1 MSYKALKAAV
11 NFGKGKK
18 MKNNELL
25 QQVCDMLNKECT
37 FESWSK
43 WYTVKNGRIHWD
55 NDVCGGF
62 LDETE
67 IFELLGQKPAQDRF
81 APKKAD
87 LKLPRGAFS
96 VRLR

>member
-1 MSYKALKAAV
+1 MSYRALKAAV

-37 FESWSK
+37 FQSWSR

-55 NDVCGGF
+55 NDVCGGY
-62 LDETE
+62 LDDTA
-67 IFELLGQKPAQDRF
+67 IFDLLGSGREKFQFDRQKM
-81 APKKAD
+81 
-87 LKLPRGAFS
+87 G
-96 VRLR
+96 V